1 MAHLTTQ
8 HITNKNEWDTFL
20 LTHVEANFLQS
31 WLWGDFHEALKKKV
45 FRIGIYRDDVLIGLM
60 LLVREVTRRATYL
73 TVPGGPIIDWTD
85 EEVVSCAMN
94 EMRTIAHSSKS
105 SFIRVRPQLV
115 ENDTSEHIFK
125 HHGFI
130 LAPMHLHAELT
141 SQLSIV
147 PTEDELLKGMRK
159 QTRAEIRKGK
169 TEGIVVESST
179 DSKDIEAFYEI
190 QCETARRQGFVPFT
204 YTFLHEQFKIF
215 AKAGH
220 AVLYTAKLGEEVL
233 AYAFIIFYNK
243 EAAYHYGAS
252 TDAGRKHPGAYM
264 IQWEAIC
271 EAKRRGMTTYNFW
284 GVAKTED
291 KKHRFYPISIF
302 KRGFGGVDFAYL
314 HARDLVIKPLPY
326 GINFIIEY
334 TRKLYRR
341 V

>member
-73 TVPGGPIIDWTD
+73 TVPGGP
-85 EEVVSCAMN
+85 
-94 EMRTIAHSSKS
+94 
-105 SFIRVRPQLV
+105 
-115 ENDTSEHIFK
+115 
-125 HHGFI
+125 I